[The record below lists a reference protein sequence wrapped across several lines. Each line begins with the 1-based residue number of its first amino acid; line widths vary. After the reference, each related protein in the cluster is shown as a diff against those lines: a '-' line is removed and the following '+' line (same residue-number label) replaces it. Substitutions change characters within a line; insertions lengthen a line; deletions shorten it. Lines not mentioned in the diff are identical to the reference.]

1 MPELPEVET
10 VRRQLA
16 DALVGRTVER
26 VTLRRADIVRGAA
39 PRRFCATL
47 RGRTIEALDR
57 RGKALIVRLSDDV
70 VLLVHLGMTGRF
82 CLMPKGAPLAE
93 HTHMIAQISG
103 GLRLIFC
110 DPRRFGHLELTRADA
125 LAESET
131 LRHVGIDVLAPE
143 FTADA
148 LAEALAGRKAPI
160 KAALLDQRRFAG
172 IGNIYACEALFRAR
186 IHPTTPCG
194 ALTRA
199 QVQALYRAL
208 RAVMRESIAAEGTTI
223 ADYVTGRGVPG
234 GFQHRLRVYGRE
246 GERCPTRGCPG
257 TIARI
262 VQSNRS
268 TFYCPVCQ
276 RA

>member
-16 DALVGRTVER
+16 GALIGRTIER
-26 VTLRRADIVRGAA
+26 VTLRRSDIVLGASA
-39 PRRFCATL
+39 RRFREAL
-47 RGRTIEALDR
+47 RGRTVEALDR

-82 CLMPKGAPLAE
+82 CLVPDGAPLAE

-103 GLRLIFC
+103 GLRLAFC
-110 DPRRFGHLELTRADA
+110 DPRRFGHLELARTDA
-125 LAESET
+125 LDDSET

-143 FTADA
+143 FTTAA
-148 LAEALAGRKAPI
+148 LAEALAGRSTSI

-172 IGNIYACEALFRAR
+172 VGNIYACEALFRAR
-186 IHPTTPCG
+186 IHPAALCG
-194 ALTRA
+194 ELTRA
-199 QVQALYRAL
+199 QVKALHRAL

-223 ADYVTGRGVPG
+223 ADYVTGNGVPG
-234 GFQHRLRVYGRE
+234 GFQRRLQVYGRE
-246 GERCPTRGCPG
+246 GERCPAPGCTG

-268 TFYCPVCQ
+268 TFYCPACQ